1 MKVIQVIRW
10 LKQEKIEGV
19 DFVAFFRMVT
29 GEETLTTIKWKKW
42 DRERGRERGSAEMQ
56 NCRLQIDDIDM
67 IWCKA
72 CEEGSSQNPSM
83 TRQNL
88 IPSIFLLIFD
98 FDRWMDGW
106 MGLLE
111 VMRAWC
117 ACFIISIHHLA
128 NSNTKQII
136 QMLYIL
142 VTKREEKKKKSKSF

>member
-1 MKVIQVIRW
+1 MAK
-10 LKQEKIEGV
+10 
-19 DFVAFFRMVT
+19 T
-29 GEETLTTIKWKKW
+29 GEDWGGWFCCLFSDGYWWRNLDNNKMKKM
-42 DRERGRERGSAEMQ
+42 RERERGSAEMQ

-111 VMRAWC
+111 VMHAWC

-142 VTKREEKKKKSKSF
+142 VTKREEKKKKSSLSKLLLLLL